1 MFNQNEQYQDNFM
14 DAINI
19 VALIVGLSNLFENRE
34 QSAQNDVN
42 AANEK
47 EARYLLD
54 ELGKR
59 LDKQDAMLK
68 KILALLKEK
77 GTL

>member
-1 MFNQNEQYQDNFM
+1 MFNQYQQDNFM

-47 EARYLLD
+47 EARYILD
-54 ELGKR
+54 QIGKR
-59 LDKQDAMLK
+59 LDEQDAMLK
-68 KILALLKEK
+68 EILRRLDEE
-77 GTL
+77 TP

>member
-1 MFNQNEQYQDNFM
+1 MFNQNQQQQDNFM

-47 EARYLLD
+47 EARYILD
-54 ELGKR
+54 QIGKR
-59 LDKQDAMLK
+59 LDEQDSMLK
-68 KILALLKEK
+68 EILLRLDKE
-77 GTL
+77 TP